1 MRTTTPCY
9 FSISSGSVSP
19 TYDILNL
26 GPLVIFLLANI
37 NFRCA
42 RINIMPE
49 FTPNSWMLENHAD
62 KGNEPWKIFA
72 WCVRDAMSKY
82 SGIEKLDEKLDFND
96 KRAFDKLMNGYVDRA
111 EINGQF
117 FEYNG
122 DEPVQTVKLSSRSL
136 IRRLSTVRHI
146 SLENEIEKKHSLVQV
161 DSEEDGEGSQRIE
174 SSSLTPV
181 SSYRQMEPEGS
192 QGQLIQENDP
202 NQIIINNAPNVPI
215 DQL

>member
-181 SSYRQMEPEGS
+181 SSYR
-192 QGQLIQENDP
+192 
-202 NQIIINNAPNVPI
+202 
-215 DQL
+215 